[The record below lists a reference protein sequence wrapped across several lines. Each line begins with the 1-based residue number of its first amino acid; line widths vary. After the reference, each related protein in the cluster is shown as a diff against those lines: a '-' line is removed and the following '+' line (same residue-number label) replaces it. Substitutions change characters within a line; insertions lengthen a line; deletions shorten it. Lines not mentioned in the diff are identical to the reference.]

1 MGQEQEL
8 SMMDAFA
15 AAAAAAVDVV
25 DAYSVV
31 ITG

>member
-15 AAAAAAVDVV
+15 AAAVDVV